1 MIFPEK
7 AICLKC
13 RQELKQ
19 PEKSAAIVC
28 ENCGEEYMCVGD
40 IPILLKD
47 SARYVAKLF
56 VQYSRYLRTQKLEID
71 RISEAARKDKKRAN
85 TLENIKGA
93 FELNCAFMKTVQD
106 ELLPYVTIPELEKIV
121 DEPDEI
127 GYSDLFD
134 YLKRDWCWLPEGEQ
148 EIQEIEKT
156 LFNELRKGDTNL
168 DNVLVIGAGA
178 GRLAWDLSK
187 TFGQVYAVDKSFL
200 MASHFNAVQKED
212 LHFFEINSKNVL
224 HNSDTVRALR
234 ASAVPPWEATA
245 DVKPKNSVAYF
256 VADALHI
263 PLPDHSL
270 SVIVSV
276 YFSDVVP
283 MHSFVKEVKRLLKP
297 GGVFIHY
304 GPLDYHFDD
313 WINRMAGNE
322 IKALFSQN
330 GFKIKTD
337 DTVLGTHLMSSAS
350 MLSKQYKNWVFSASR
365 LSIPAQVMNED
376 AILSIVGE
384 INYETKGGLSS
395 EKEELTEVSL
405 LLPDGETYEGADSV
419 LDILRII
426 DGQKTIREVVEML
439 ETAYEFPDSEARQKV
454 VHMIYE
460 LVQKGVLQTV
470 KEEKV
475 ESTVYAASEALL
487 N

>member
-1 MIFPEK
+1 
-7 AICLKC
+7 
-13 RQELKQ
+13 
-19 PEKSAAIVC
+19 
-28 ENCGEEYMCVGD
+28 
-40 IPILLKD
+40 
-47 SARYVAKLF
+47 
-56 VQYSRYLRTQKLEID
+56 
-71 RISEAARKDKKRAN
+71 
-85 TLENIKGA
+85 
-93 FELNCAFMKTVQD
+93 
-106 ELLPYVTIPELEKIV
+106 
-121 DEPDEI
+121 
-127 GYSDLFD
+127 
-134 YLKRDWCWLPEGEQ
+134 
-148 EIQEIEKT
+148 
-156 LFNELRKGDTNL
+156 
-168 DNVLVIGAGA
+168 
-178 GRLAWDLSK
+178 
-187 TFGQVYAVDKSFL
+187 
-200 MASHFNAVQKED
+200 
-212 LHFFEINSKNVL
+212 
-224 HNSDTVRALR
+224 
-234 ASAVPPWEATA
+234 
-245 DVKPKNSVAYF
+245 
-256 VADALHI
+256 
-263 PLPDHSL
+263 
-270 SVIVSV
+270 
-276 YFSDVVP
+276 
-283 MHSFVKEVKRLLKP
+283 
-297 GGVFIHY
+297 
-304 GPLDYHFDD
+304 
-313 WINRMAGNE
+313 MAGNE